1 MLQKII
7 RYLALALILALS
19 LCLISAAPAAALSL
33 AEYFHLSYDP
43 VSFSKNEIQGSE
55 TFHATIQGRATCGK
69 DLPVSASEAS
79 ITSRII
85 AEHTV
90 SGASVMLNASYT
102 ISIKPFPAKAG
113 DSIEINQDVPLI
125 FPAQAESGEYNIIGQ
140 LIEAKVK
147 VAFIWGGVTDY
158 LPQDHLMGSVEYTA
172 PESPPVSAPE
182 STPVPAPEST
192 PVSTPAPAP
201 APASTPQQ
209 TATPAP
215 PEYGIPWW
223 VWLIV
228 VIAATTTMVNIAWFL
243 RHRTST
249 TGQ

>member
-1 MLQKII
+1 MLHKVI
-7 RYLALALILALS
+7 RYLALTLTLTLS
-19 LCLISAAPAAALSL
+19 LCVVSAAPAAALSL
-33 AEYFHLSYDP
+33 AEYFQLSYDP
-43 VSFSKNEIQGSE
+43 VILSKNEIQGSE
-55 TFHATIQGRATCGK
+55 TFYATIKGRATCSK
-69 DLPVSASEAS
+69 NLPVSASEAS

-102 ISIKPFPAKAG
+102 ISIKPFPSKAG

-125 FPAQAESGEYNIIGQ
+125 FPAQAESGEYNITGQ

-158 LPQDHLMGSVEYTA
+158 LPQEHRMGSVKYTA
-172 PESPPVSAPE
+172 PEPTPVSAPE
-182 STPVPAPEST
+182 STPASAPAPS
-192 PVSTPAPAP
+192 PAP

-209 TATPAP
+209 TETPAP
-215 PEYGIPWW
+215 PEYGTPWW

-228 VIAATTTMVNIAWFL
+228 TIAATTTIVNIAWFL
-243 RHRTST
+243 RHRASATSQQT
-249 TGQ
+249 TSN

>member
-1 MLQKII
+1 MLHKII
-7 RYLALALILALS
+7 RYLALALTLALS
-19 LCLISAAPAAALSL
+19 LCLVSAAPTAALSL
-33 AEYFHLSYDP
+33 AEYFQLSYDP

-55 TFHATIQGRATCGK
+55 TFHATIQGRATCSK

-85 AEHTV
+85 AEHIV
-90 SGASVMLNASYT
+90 SGASVTLNASYT
-102 ISIKPFPAKAG
+102 ISIKPFPSKAG

-125 FPAQAESGEYNIIGQ
+125 FPAQAKSGEYNIIGQ
-140 LIEAKVK
+140 LIEGKVK

-158 LPQDHLMGSVEYTA
+158 LPQNQLMGSVEYTA

-182 STPVPAPEST
+182 STT
-192 PVSTPAPAP
+192 VSTPAPAP
-201 APASTPQQ
+201 APTSMPQQ
-209 TATPAP
+209 TETPAP

-228 VIAATTTMVNIAWFL
+228 VIAAATTMVNIAWFL
-243 RHRTST
+243 RHRATTISQETTSI
-249 TGQ
+249 

>member
-1 MLQKII
+1 MLQKVT
-7 RYLALALILALS
+7 RYLALTLILALS
-19 LCLISAAPAAALSL
+19 LCLISVAPAAALSL
-33 AEYFHLSYDP
+33 AEYFQLSYDP

-55 TFHATIQGRATCGK
+55 TFHATIQGRATCSK
-69 DLPVSASEAS
+69 DLPVSASEAT

-90 SGASVMLNASYT
+90 SGTSVTLNASYT
-102 ISIKPFPAKAG
+102 ISIKPFPSKAG

-147 VAFIWGGVTDY
+147 VTFIWGGVTDY

-172 PESPPVSAPE
+172 PEP
-182 STPVPAPEST
+182 T
-192 PVSTPAPAP
+192 PVSTPESSPT
-201 APASTPQQ
+201 STPTPMPQQ
-209 TATPAP
+209 TETPAP
-215 PEYGIPWW
+215 PEYSTPWW

-228 VIAATTTMVNIAWFL
+228 AIAAATTMVNITWFL
-243 RHRTST
+243 RHHKRST
-249 TGQ
+249 TNQ